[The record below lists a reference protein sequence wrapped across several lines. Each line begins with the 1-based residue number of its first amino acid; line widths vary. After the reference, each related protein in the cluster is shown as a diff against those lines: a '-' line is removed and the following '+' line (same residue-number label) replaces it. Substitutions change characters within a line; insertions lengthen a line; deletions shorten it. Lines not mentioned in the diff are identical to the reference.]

1 MKRNLLLGWIS
12 LFGVLAFAQEDSVVM
27 RINGKEIPRS
37 EFECSYRRHTDGNGT
52 KLSPREYAEL
62 FILSKLKVEAARA
75 AGLDTTSAFR
85 KQQQAYRTNLLRSY
99 LLDDQEMDGNARILY
114 QKMKENVRGGQV
126 QIRQIYK
133 YLPQTITSRHL
144 QEEQAR
150 MDSIYQV
157 IQNQPSVNFARLV
170 DRFSDDKR
178 CRWIESLQT
187 TSEFEE
193 AAFSLAKGEISKP
206 FFYSGGDSYSE
217 SHRSKGSACI

>member
-1 MKRNLLLGWIS
+1 M
-12 LFGVLAFAQEDSVVM
+12 M

-37 EFECSYRRHTDGNGT
+37 EFEYSYRRHTDGNGT

-85 KQQQAYRTNLLRSY
+85 KQQEAYRTNLLRSY

-157 IQNQPSVNFARLV
+157 IQNQPSVDFARLV

-206 FFYSGGDSYSE
+206 FLLRRGF
-217 SHRSKGSACI
+217 IF